1 MHNEPQIA
9 ATQDKNYLKALTP
22 LIFTA
27 AIFCNTKAH
36 AMAMRP
42 YVNLVQE
49 RAAVAKTQNTPNT
62 WSENSKAKQ
71 QAQQEENETPKKAED
86 KNIDSDDQDN
96 QDNVREAIPLWEN
109 KSSNHQSWSEH
120 IYRELPTLGP
130 ALLESNPVDAK
141 TFCPNY
147 ANLEE
152 SERKQFWA
160 FFISSM
166 AKFESNFDPKEAYT
180 EGFTD
185 SSGRYVVSRGL
196 LQISME
202 SSKGYRCG
210 FTSEKDIHNPTKNL
224 SCGIKILNHWM
235 KKDARIASKLG
246 VSWKGGARYWSVLRA
261 GRKTSYQSIVKWS
274 NDLPFCK
281 L

>member
-27 AIFCNTKAH
+27 AIFCNDTAY

-49 RAAVAKTQNTPNT
+49 RTAVAKTYNTPNT
-62 WSENSKAKQ
+62 WSENSKAKTNDTP
-71 QAQQEENETPKKAED
+71 QEEPTKKAED
-86 KNIDSDDQDN
+86 KNIDPDDQAN
-96 QDNVREAIPLWEN
+96 HDNVREAIPLWES
-109 KSSNHQSWSEH
+109 KSLNHQAWSEH

-141 TFCPNY
+141 IFCPNY

-166 AKFESNFDPKEAYT
+166 VKFESNFDPKEAYT

-196 LQISME
+196 LQISLE

-210 FTSEKDIHNPTKNL
+210 FASEKDIHNPTKNL
-224 SCGIKILNHWM
+224 SCGIRILNHWM
-235 KKDARIASKLG
+235 KKDVRIASRSGLN
-246 VSWKGGARYWSVLRA
+246 WKGGARYWSVLRA

>member
-9 ATQDKNYLKALTP
+9 ATQDKNYLKAFTP
-22 LIFTA
+22 LIFAA
-27 AIFCNTKAH
+27 AIFCTDKTS

-42 YVNLVQE
+42 YVNLTAQP
-49 RAAVAKTQNTPNT
+49 RAIQT
-62 WSENSKAKQ
+62 WNQYSKAN
-71 QAQQEENETPKKAED
+71 AAETPQEEPTKKAED
-86 KNIDSDDQDN
+86 KVVDPEDDAN
-96 QDNVREAIPLWEN
+96 QDSVREAIPLWEA
-109 KSSNHQSWSEH
+109 KSLNHKLWSEH

-130 ALLESNPVDAK
+130 DLLKINPLDAK
-141 TFCPNY
+141 IFCPNY
-147 ANLEE
+147 ANLAEA
-152 SERKQFWA
+152 ERKQFWA

-185 SSGRYVVSRGL
+185 HSGRYVVSRGL
-196 LQISME
+196 LQISLE
-202 SSKGYRCG
+202 SSKGYSCG
-210 FTSEKDIHNPTKNL
+210 FASEKELHHPTKNL

-235 KKDARIASKLG
+235 KKDARIASRLG
-246 VSWKGGARYWSVLRA
+246 LGWRGGARYWSVLRV